1 MMAKLTAAEFQDKH
15 ARRLKAATEDM
26 RRGIDRVTE
35 NPCEK
40 AAAKQDKMLT
50 NLTASVTNGKWAA
63 GLKRVSLEDWKKKA
77 RDIGVNRVAAGI
89 DGAKDKTIAFAE
101 QLLPHIDREK
111 AKIAAMPDV
120 TLDDNI
126 NRMTS
131 FIRGMAGFK
140 RTT

>member
-1 MMAKLTAAEFQDKH
+1 MAKLTPVEFQEKH
-15 ARRLKAATEDM
+15 ARRLKASVEDV

-50 NLTASVTNGKWAA
+50 NLTAAVSSGKWAA
-63 GLKRVSLEDWKKKA
+63 GLKRVSLPEWKSKA
-77 RDIGVNRVAAGI
+77 RDIGVNRIAAGI
-89 DGAKDKTIAFAE
+89 DGAKTKVVAFAE
-101 QLLPHIDREK
+101 QLLPHIDRGQEK
-111 AKIAAMPDV
+111 IKAMPDV

-131 FIRGMAGFK
+131 FIRHMSELK
-140 RTT
+140 RT

>member
-1 MMAKLTAAEFQDKH
+1 MAKLTATEFQEKH
-15 ARRLKAATEDM
+15 ARRLKAAVEDV
-26 RRGIDRVTE
+26 RKGIDRVTE

-50 NLTASVTNGKWAA
+50 NLTAAVTSGKWAA
-63 GLKRVSLEDWKKKA
+63 GLKRVSLEDWKKNA
-77 RDIGVNRVAAGI
+77 RDIGVNRIAAGI
-89 DGAKDKTIAFAE
+89 DGAKTKVIAFAE

-111 AKIAAMPDV
+111 AKIANMPDV

-131 FIRGMAGFK
+131 FVRGMAGFK
-140 RTT
+140 RT